1 MKRLIVLSLVTA
13 MTLCLAACG
22 KSNPN
27 ADESNTATTTDVI
40 STADNTEEKVSTSM
54 NIEINGKSFST
65 ELFDNETSRA
75 LLQKLP
81 LTVNMTELNGN
92 EKYYYFDSPLPA
104 DSQSVGRINAG
115 DIMLFGSDCLV
126 LFYESFTTSYSYTK
140 IGRITNPSGL
150 ADAVGSDDV
159 TVIFSLE

>member
-1 MKRLIVLSLVTA
+1 MKRLTALLLVTA
-13 MTLCLAACG
+13 MTLCLSACG
-22 KSNPN
+22 NVKQNI
-27 ADESNTATTTDVI
+27 DETKTAPTTDVI
-40 STADNTEEKVSTSM
+40 STADNTEEKVSMSV
-54 NIEINGKSFST
+54 NIEINGKSFNAD
-65 ELFDNETSRA
+65 LFDNETSRA

-92 EKYYYFDSPLPA
+92 EKYYYLDSPLPA

-159 TVIFSLE
+159 TVTFSLE